1 MTIDDRNLRELTIAF
16 TVIVATWSIA
26 CGLFAVRFLFGYEAE
41 SFDDPA
47 AMIGD
52 WLALEGALR

>member
-1 MTIDDRNLRELTIAF
+1 MKDDRNLRELTIAF

>member
-1 MTIDDRNLRELTIAF
+1 MKDDRNLRELTIAF
-16 TVIVATWSIA
+16 TAMVTTWSIA
-26 CGLFAVRFLFGYEAE
+26 CRLFAARLLFGYEVE
-41 SFDDPA
+41 SLDGPA

>member
-1 MTIDDRNLRELTIAF
+1 MKDGRNLRELTIAF
-16 TVIVATWSIA
+16 TAMVTTWSIA
-26 CGLFAVRFLFGYEAE
+26 GGLFAARLLFGYEVE
-41 SFDDPA
+41 SLDGPA

>member
-1 MTIDDRNLRELTIAF
+1 MKDDRNLRELTIAF
-16 TVIVATWSIA
+16 TAMVTTWSIA
-26 CGLFAVRFLFGYEAE
+26 CGLFAAGLLFGYEVE
-41 SFDDPA
+41 SLDGPA